1 VPTYSSWL
9 NWIECEFA
17 ALPYF
22 ALNGTDHRSH
32 GEQDDAIGTY
42 IRWRNQHAQPKRGF
56 AVNPRSGCPIT
67 YRTLLDEAL
76 DVGLGP
82 RNPTSAI
89 IASRANE
96 LVSGSRGPAPGGRTR
111 VVGTGLGPFRIRET
125 PRQRD
130 TFVRRQ
136 ALRGI
141 DVDAEHNRRTAERSL
156 RLSTVVGVVPGYDAT
171 LPARGT
177 PPVQAQIQAAA
188 VAGGVR
194 RTTHPLL

>member
-1 VPTYSSWL
+1 MLQQRRRAGVLVPTYSSWL

-17 ALPYF
+17 ALRYF
-22 ALNGTDHRSH
+22 ALNGTDHRGH

-111 VVGTGLGPFRIRET
+111 VVGTGLGPFESVKLLANAI
-125 PRQRD
+125 PLFAD
-130 TFVRRQ
+130 RRC
-136 ALRGI
+136 
-141 DVDAEHNRRTAERSL
+141 AE
-156 RLSTVVGVVPGYDAT
+156 
-171 LPARGT
+171 
-177 PPVQAQIQAAA
+177 
-188 VAGGVR
+188 
-194 RTTHPLL
+194 